1 MFKKHKLDDDMI
13 RLVGKH
19 HPDLLSDTHLRLG
32 KELEAEGRLQEA
44 EYHYLEAQEWK
55 ATVNMD
61 RSNGL
66 LEEAY
71 WVPKAHRG
79 ADAHKH
85 VAYLWAKSL
94 GGASSVRLLTKLG
107 LLAAAVDH
115 ATDNCSFEFAF
126 ELSRLALK
134 HKTPEMHLRHALY
147 LEDEGKFEE
156 AEAEFIRAGTPKEAA
171 LMFVQN
177 QAWEAAQRV
186 AEARDPDT
194 VAEALVGQAR
204 GALEEKD
211 IQKAEGLLLRAQ
223 RPCLAF
229 NYYKEAGLWSDA
241 LRICKDYVR
250 GQLEAL
256 REEYEREATKK
267 GARGMEGLVDQA
279 RQWEQAGEY
288 SPAVDCY
295 LKVRGSG
302 SSSLEEKCWMKL
314 APYWAQWRA

>member
-61 RSNGL
+61 QSNGL

-71 WVPKAHRG
+71 RVAKAHGG

-156 AEAEFIRAGTPKEAA
+156 AEAEFIRAGTPKEAT
-171 LMFVQN
+171 LM
-177 QAWEAAQRV
+177 
-186 AEARDPDT
+186 
-194 VAEALVGQAR
+194 
-204 GALEEKD
+204 
-211 IQKAEGLLLRAQ
+211 
-223 RPCLAF
+223 
-229 NYYKEAGLWSDA
+229 
-241 LRICKDYVR
+241 
-250 GQLEAL
+250 
-256 REEYEREATKK
+256 
-267 GARGMEGLVDQA
+267 GMEGFVDQA
-279 RQWEQAGEY
+279 RQWEQAGDY

-302 SSSLEEKCWMKL
+302 SSSLEEKCWMKVRRAPPFL
-314 APYWAQWRA
+314 AAHFPDRPHSQHSSSDIAFSSWASHFRSGGRYLLSAC